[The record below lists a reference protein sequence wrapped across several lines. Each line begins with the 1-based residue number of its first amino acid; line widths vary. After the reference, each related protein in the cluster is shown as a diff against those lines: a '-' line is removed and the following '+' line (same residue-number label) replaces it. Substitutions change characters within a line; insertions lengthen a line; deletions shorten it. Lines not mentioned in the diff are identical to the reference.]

1 MSDWSEPGI
10 DASCWIVSDG
20 NPGAENQCLG
30 LAEALDLDPQVIR
43 VSHPP
48 VLRLL
53 PPHLLPAGLWL
64 RLAQTGPSS
73 RKEVPAFRPP
83 WPDILIS
90 CSRKAVGFSIA
101 VRRLSGKKTF
111 TAHIQAP
118 QVPVRC
124 FDLVAPPAHDGLKGE
139 NVVET
144 IGALN
149 RVTPRQLA
157 EAAKIWGPGHAHLP
171 RPLVAVLIGGATRRH
186 RLDPQDAE
194 HIADQIFALA
204 ERENAGVIV
213 TPSRRTPTAVA
224 EVLQRRFC
232 KPRAHCWDGTG
243 PNPYFGFLA
252 LADMIAVSGD
262 SVSMISEACT
272 TGKPVYMIELSG
284 GSGRFHRFYERLR
297 RDDRIRPLG
306 ERLET
311 WYYPPLDDT
320 ERVAQAVRDRI
331 FASPAVS
338 K

>member
-1 MSDWSEPGI
+1 MSDPYRPGI
-10 DASCWIVSDG
+10 NASCWIVSDG

-30 LAEALDLDPQVIR
+30 LSEALGLDPR
-43 VSHPP
+43 VMRVGHSPM
-48 VLRLL
+48 LRLL
-53 PPHLLPAGLWL
+53 PPQLLPARLWL
-64 RLAQTGPSS
+64 RLAQAGSGNREEKRP
-73 RKEVPAFRPP
+73 FRPP

-101 VRRLSGKKTF
+101 VRRLSGGKTF
-111 TAHIQAP
+111 TVHIQAP

-124 FDLVAPPAHDGLKGE
+124 FDLVAPPAHDGLTGT

-144 IGALN
+144 VGALN

-157 EAAKIWGPGHAHLP
+157 EAAKVWGPGLANLP

-186 RLDPQDAE
+186 RLGRQDAE
-194 HIADQIFALA
+194 RIADQILALA

-213 TPSRRTPTAVA
+213 TPSRRTPTTVIDI
-224 EVLQRRFC
+224 LQKRFSG
-232 KPRAHCWDGTG
+232 PHTHFWDGTG
-243 PNPYFGFLA
+243 ENPYFGFLA

-272 TGKPVYMIELSG
+272 TGKPVYIIELSG

-297 RDDRIRPLG
+297 QDDRIRPLG

-320 ERVAQAVRDRI
+320 ERVAQAVRDR
-331 FASPAVS
+331 FSVCQTASN
-338 K
+338 

>member
-1 MSDWSEPGI
+1 MSAPPGSGI

-30 LAEALDLDPQVIR
+30 LAESLGLDAQVKR
-43 VSHPP
+43 VNHPP

-53 PPHLLPAGLWL
+53 PPQILPARLWL
-64 RLAQTGPSS
+64 RLARTGSGN
-73 RKEVPAFRPP
+73 REEARTFRPP

-101 VRRLSGKKTF
+101 ARRLSRGKTF
-111 TAHIQAP
+111 TVHIQAP

-124 FDLVAPPAHDGLKGE
+124 FDLVAPPAHDGLSGE

-149 RVTPRQLA
+149 RVTPKQLA
-157 EAAKIWGPGHAHLP
+157 TAAKIWGPDLAYLP
-171 RPLVAVLIGGATRRH
+171 HPLVAVLIGGTTRRH

-194 HIADQIFALA
+194 RVADHILALA
-204 ERENAGVIV
+204 ERENAGIV
-213 TPSRRTPTAVA
+213 ATPSRRTPKAVTD
-224 EVLQRRFC
+224 VLRRRFSG
-232 KPRAHCWDGTG
+232 PRAHCWNGIG
-243 PNPYFGFLA
+243 ANPYFGFLA

-262 SVSMISEACT
+262 SVSMISEACA

-284 GSGRFHRFYERLR
+284 GSGRFRRFYDRLR
-297 RDDRIRPLG
+297 QDDRIRPLG

-320 ERVAQAVRDRI
+320 DRVAQAVRERF
-331 FASPAVS
+331 FARRKASN
-338 K
+338 